1 MRSLRKGIAL
11 LLVLLLAAMSDVQ
24 DMAVPISTQYPLF
37 LKILS
42 YDRHLEEQ
50 APEEIVIGVVYQDRF
65 RESRSAKDE
74 FMGVAQSLPIPNE
87 INGIPVRCVPI
98 KIENAE
104 DLAQAMQRQHA
115 HVLYVTPLRAIELS
129 AISSISQAQG
139 ATTLTGVPEY
149 VQAGLAV
156 GIDLKKDRK
165 PSILINLAASKAEG
179 AQFSAQL
186 LKLVKV
192 ISEGGG

>member
-1 MRSLRKGIAL
+1 MKGLQKGIVL
-11 LLVLLLAAMSDVQ
+11 LLVVLLAAMSDVE

-42 YDRHLEEQ
+42 YDRNLETQ
-50 APEEIVIGVVYQDRF
+50 APEEIIIGVVYQDRF

-74 FMGVAQSLPIPNE
+74 FLRVAKSPQIQHE
-87 INGIPVRCVPI
+87 INGISVRCVPI
-98 KIENAE
+98 EIEGGK
-104 DLAQAMQRQHA
+104 DLAQALERQPA
-115 HVLYVTPLRAIELS
+115 HVLYVTPLRAIEVS
-129 AISSISQAQG
+129 AISSVSQAQG

-149 VQAGLAV
+149 VEAGLAV

-165 PSILINLAASKAEG
+165 PSILVNLEASKAEG
-179 AQFSAQL
+179 ANFNAQL

-192 ISEGGG
+192 ISEGGT